1 MDLRPRITR
10 VNKPA
15 AGRDPRT
22 IMLVVGEP
30 SGDQLGA
37 QLMAGLKQIAGNRV
51 RIVGVGG
58 EAMSAEGLESLFPLD
73 ATSVMG
79 LREVVPRI
87 PAILKRVREAA
98 DFALRTRPD
107 LVVIIDSP
115 DFNHRIA

>member
-1 MDLRPRITR
+1 M
-10 VNKPA
+10 
-15 AGRDPRT
+15 
-22 IMLVVGEP
+22 
-30 SGDQLGA
+30 
-37 QLMAGLKQIAGNRV
+37 

-58 EAMSAEGLESLFPLD
+58 AAMSAEGLQSLFPLD

-115 DFNHRIA
+115 DFTHRITQRIKRLDPSIRTANYAPPQVWASQ